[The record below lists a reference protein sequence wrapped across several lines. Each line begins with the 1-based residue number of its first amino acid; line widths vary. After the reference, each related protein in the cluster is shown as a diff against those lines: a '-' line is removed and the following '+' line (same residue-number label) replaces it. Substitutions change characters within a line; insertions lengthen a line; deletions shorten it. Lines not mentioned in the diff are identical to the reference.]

1 MIVYHVTP
9 AANIPSIMEHG
20 LIPQVGARS
29 ILMDESPSLFFFES
43 KDAVENALTNWLGD
57 AFDEDEALTIL
68 QVDVPEEWLM
78 STPAEYELV
87 CTTVVPP
94 RMIDKVMPEPSW
106 DVFFS
111 L

>member
-29 ILMDESPSLFFFES
+29 ILMDESPSLFFFTS
-43 KDAVENALTNWLGD
+43 KGSMENALLNWLGEE
-57 AFDEDEALTIL
+57 FDEDEDLTIL

-78 STPAEYELV
+78 STLADYELV

-94 RMIDKVMPEPSW
+94 RMIDKVMSEPSW
-106 DVFFS
+106 NVFFS

>member
-29 ILMDESPSLFFFES
+29 ILMDESPALFFFDS
-43 KDAVENALTNWLGD
+43 KEALENALSNWLGD
-57 AFDEDEALTIL
+57 AFEDDEELTIL
-68 QVDVPEEWLM
+68 QVDVPEEWLS
-78 STPAEYELV
+78 STPADYELV
-87 CTTVVPP
+87 CTTAIPS
-94 RMIDKVMPEPSW
+94 RMIDKVMQEPSW
-106 DVFFS
+106 NIFFS